1 MPLFVVPL
9 APDETELLTL
19 GEWER
24 LLACGSVLFEEPN
37 HPLFDRLRTA
47 GAVVAHLD
55 DEPDPNASDVA
66 LITHP
71 MSPRTASL
79 AEGGAEISSAGIP
92 VPDAMT
98 AARGAYLLRR
108 ASRSLGALS
117 LVMAR
122 LRGPGGCP
130 WDAKQTH
137 ATLLPHL
144 REETEE
150 VAEAIEAGTLGAEL
164 EEELGDILLQVAFHA
179 ELGAGDGRFDLAS
192 VADVLVAKLIRR
204 HPHVF
209 GDVTVADADEVIR
222 NWNRIKLEEKKG
234 TAS

>member
-1 MPLFVVPL
+1 MPLFVVAL

-19 GEWER
+19 GEWDR
-24 LLACGSVLFEEPN
+24 LLACNSVLFEESA
-37 HPLFDRLRTA
+37 HPLLDRLQAA
-47 GAVVAHLD
+47 GIDAGPLIE
-55 DEPDPNASDVA
+55 EPDPGSTQVA
-66 LITHP
+66 LVADP
-71 MSPRTASL
+71 ASARLAHL
-79 AEGGAEISSAGIP
+79 AESGAEISSAGIP

-98 AARGAYLLRR
+98 AARGAYLFRR

-117 LVMAR
+117 FVMAR

-150 VAEAIEAGTLGAEL
+150 VAEAIDAGTLGAEL

-179 ELGAGDGRFDLAS
+179 QLGADEGRFDLAS

-222 NWNRIKLEEKKG
+222 NWNRIKLQEKKG
-234 TAS
+234 N

>member
-1 MPLFVVPL
+1 MPLYVVAL

-24 LLACGSVLFEEPN
+24 LLRCDSVLFEQPV
-37 HPLFDRLRTA
+37 HPLLDRLEAAGVRVGPLIEEADA
-47 GAVVAHLD
+47 GATG
-55 DEPDPNASDVA
+55 VA
-66 LITHP
+66 LVAGPT
-71 MSPRTASL
+71 SARLASL
-79 AEGGAEISSAGIP
+79 AEAGADISSAGIP

-98 AARGAYLLRR
+98 AARGAYLFRR

-117 LVMAR
+117 FIMAR

-130 WDAKQTH
+130 WDAEQTH

-150 VAEAIEAGTLGAEL
+150 VAEAIDAGTLGPEL

-179 ELGAGDGRFDLAS
+179 QLGADDGRFDLAS
-192 VADVLVAKLIRR
+192 IADVLVAKLIRR

-222 NWNRIKLEEKKG
+222 NWNQIKLEEKKG
-234 TAS
+234 T